1 MGKKPFHPSCVQFKT
16 GFELEVSVNPGVHMY
31 SADEAVSETSSELKG
46 NSGEPQSVSSKQN
59 KCYLMGTDFSPISY
73 VFSGYG
79 TDRLSFRLF
88 HQSSSVCSLYRK

>member
-59 KCYLMGTDFSPISY
+59 KYYLMGADFSPVSY
-73 VFSGYG
+73 VFSGYW
-79 TDRLSFRLF
+79 TDRLSYRLF
-88 HQSSSVCSLYRK
+88 HQSISFCSLYRK